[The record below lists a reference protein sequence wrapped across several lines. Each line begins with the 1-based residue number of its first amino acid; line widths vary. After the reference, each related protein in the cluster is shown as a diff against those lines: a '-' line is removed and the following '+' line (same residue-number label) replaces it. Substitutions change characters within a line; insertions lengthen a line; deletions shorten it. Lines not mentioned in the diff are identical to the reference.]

1 MAATAAPTRLGDA
14 VIGAGLLAGSAN
26 VIMQLAHPSV
36 GYGVYE
42 SRVDSGNLFKHPVKR
57 SRTTVTYLAVVAL
70 GTDEERAAYRKAVN
84 VAHAQ
89 VRSTGSSPVSYNAF
103 DPKLQLWVA
112 ACLYRGFE
120 DVYEAF
126 VGPLAPERAEEIY
139 RHSSVLGTTLQ
150 VTEDMW
156 PADRQAFEEYWTGA
170 LAEIS
175 IDDTVREY
183 LMGVADLKF
192 LPGFVSRAL
201 GPVNRFVTT
210 GFLPGVFR
218 EQMKLGWTPR
228 DERRFDRLLK
238 AIGLA
243 VRLSPRPVREFP
255 FNAYLWDL
263 RRRLRTGR
271 PLV

>member
-1 MAATAAPTRLGDA
+1 MAQAAATRLDDA
-14 VIGAGLLAGSAN
+14 MIGAGLLAGAAN

-57 SRTTVTYLAVVAL
+57 SRTTVTYLAVAAL
-70 GTDEERAAYRKAVN
+70 GTDAERKAYRKAVN
-84 VAHAQ
+84 ASHAQ
-89 VRSTGSSPVSYNAF
+89 VRSTPSSPVSYNAF

-120 DVYEAF
+120 DIYEAF
-126 VGPLAPERAEEIY
+126 IGPLTPEQTEEIY
-139 RHSSVLGTTLQ
+139 RNSARLGTTLQ
-150 VTEDMW
+150 VKEDMW
-156 PADRQAFEEYWTGA
+156 PADRQAFEEYWNKA

-175 IDDTVREY
+175 IDDTVRQH
-183 LMGVADLKF
+183 LLDIADLKF
-192 LPGFVSRAL
+192 LPGFVSRTL

-210 GFLPGVFR
+210 GFLPSRFR
-218 EQMKLGWTPR
+218 EEMKLDWTPR
-228 DERRFDRLLK
+228 DQCRFERVLK
-238 AIGLA
+238 AVGLG
-243 VRLSPRPVREFP
+243 VRLSPKPLREFP

-263 RRRLRTGR
+263 RRRLRSGR